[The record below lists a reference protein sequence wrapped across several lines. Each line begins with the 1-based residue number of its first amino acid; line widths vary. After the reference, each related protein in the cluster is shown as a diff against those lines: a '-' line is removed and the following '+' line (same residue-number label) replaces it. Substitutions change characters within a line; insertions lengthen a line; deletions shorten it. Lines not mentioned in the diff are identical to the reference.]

1 MPISAGTGWRVAD
14 PAPRPRRS
22 GSPTCSP
29 TGCAISR
36 CCGPPI
42 RPSPPPCRPT
52 GTPAWPPCRLP
63 RPASSTAIH
72 PRQRRAPALTGCG
85 DEVRHSPRAALV
97 PALDA
102 SAGHGRAAP
111 RRTSPTLPNLWR
123 SLADTRRHRVGREPR
138 RRQQAATPF
147 LAQDPTPSRPLGPP
161 RPSARGRHP
170 RSGPLHLAGR
180 RVPALPGRGG
190 HLRGG
195 HGGQPGRAP
204 HRGVHPHRVARPDRT
219 PDRSGSRPYLL
230 FGLLAGALADRGDR
244 RRLMVGG
251 DLLRA
256 ALVGSVPLAA
266 ALGVLK
272 LPHVYL
278 AALGVAVVFVWAD
291 AASFGALPA
300 LIGRQRL
307 PAANSARWSAST
319 TLTITGPAV
328 AGVLVATV
336 GPTPALWVDAASY
349 LASALLL
356 ASIRR
361 SFQHRQEGDTP
372 ARPGPGPPGHRGG
385 PPLPVAPPAGPAA
398 HPGRVRQQ
406 PHRWGGHR
414 AAGRVRRPGPRPEP
428 PGRPPGAALHRR
440 HRRVAASATLGWAS
454 PALRRSALPA
464 PSS

>member
-1 MPISAGTGWRVAD
+1 VFTLT
-14 PAPRPRRS
+14 
-22 GSPTCSP
+22 GSPAQ
-29 TGCAISR
+29 TG
-36 CCGPPI
+36 
-42 RPSPPPCRPT
+42 
-52 GTPAWPPCRLP
+52 LL
-63 RPASSTAIH
+63 TALE
-72 PRQRRAPALTGCG
+72 A
-85 DEVRHSPRAALV
+85 V
-97 PALDA
+97 
-102 SAGHGRAAP
+102 
-111 RRTSPTLPNLWR
+111 
-123 SLADTRRHRVGREPR
+123 
-138 RRQQAATPF
+138 
-147 LAQDPTPSRPLGPP
+147 
-161 RPSARGRHP
+161 
-170 RSGPLHLAGR
+170 
-180 RVPALPGRGG
+180 
-190 HLRGG
+190 
-195 HGGQPGRAP
+195 
-204 HRGVHPHRVARPDRT
+204 
-219 PDRSGSRPYLL
+219 PYLL
-230 FGLLAGALADRGDR
+230 FGLLAGALADRVDR

-336 GPTPALWVDAASY
+336 EPTPALWVDAASY

-406 PHRWGGHR
+406 PPV
-414 AAGRVRRPGPRPEP
+414 GRSSGCWSCTASRP
-428 PGRPPGAALHRR
+428 
-440 HRRVAASATLGWAS
+440 ST
-454 PALRRSALPA
+454 
-464 PSS
+464 